1 MEKKYKKRRAIYLEV
16 DDLKKLIKYGVDI
29 SNVKK
34 AQVRIM
40 EFNNDDDTY
49 SQRFDMLLTLNDG
62 TTIYAKYRIFKVE
75 QELEIRN
82 DFCGIPTIYK

>member
-1 MEKKYKKRRAIYLEV
+1 MEKKYKKRRASYLEV
-16 DDLKKLIKYGVDI
+16 EDLSKLIKYGVDI
-29 SNVKK
+29 STVKK

-40 EFNNDDDTY
+40 EFNNDDDTF

-62 TTIYAKYRIFKVE
+62 TTIYAKYRIFKIE

-82 DFCGIPTIYK
+82 DFRGIPTIYK